1 MRATEGDGVGW
12 FGKRPKA
19 AQPVDRVEW
28 VVATARQA
36 FAQRGVESTIEHGP
50 APEDVTLSADGRRF
64 PLHNLLVKTD
74 GLTRSEA
81 EKVIDDHVRSL
92 AQEPSIFEPTRD
104 ELRSMIRTRLIS
116 NQNMRP
122 DEPSFD
128 YARPFADGVVVALC
142 LDLPETVQ
150 TISDAGIADAGWDL
164 DELYRWG
171 QENTDRES
179 VDEHDV
185 LETGVHLLTGDSFF
199 VASKATALDR
209 AVPVTEF
216 GTVFAIPHRHMLLAL
231 PLSPRAPLDGVRH
244 LALITQRIARDP
256 LPGGLISS
264 DLFFTRHGLVSRVSE
279 TDAEGGVSIVVDDL
293 FQQALEEVVERDAPE
308 SDGDEAL
315 RS

>member
-1 MRATEGDGVGW
+1 MGW
-12 FGKRPKA
+12 FGRRPKV

-64 PLHNLLVKTD
+64 PLYNLLVKTE
-74 GLTRSEA
+74 GLTLSEA
-81 EKVIDDHVRSL
+81 EKVIEAHVRSL
-92 AQEPSIFEPTRD
+92 AQEPSIFEPTPD

-116 NQNMRP
+116 NQNVRP

-142 LDLPETVQ
+142 VDLPETVQ

-185 LETGVHLLTGDSFF
+185 LETGVHVLAGESFF
-199 VASKATALDR
+199 VASKATNLPR

-216 GTVFAIPHRHMLLAL
+216 GTVFAIPHRHLLLAL
-231 PLSPRAPLDGVRH
+231 PLSRREPLDGVRH
-244 LALITQRIARDP
+244 LAMIAQRVARDP
-256 LPGGLISS
+256 LPGGLISG
-264 DLFFTRHGLVSRVSE
+264 DLFFARHGLVSRVSE
-279 TDAEGGVSIVVDDL
+279 TDAEGRVAILVDDL
-293 FQQALEEVVERDAPE
+293 FQQALEEVIE
-308 SDGDEAL
+308 SDASGSDGGGAA

>member
-1 MRATEGDGVGW
+1 MGW
-12 FGKRPKA
+12 FGRRPKA

-50 APEDVTLSADGRRF
+50 APEDVTLFADGRRF
-64 PLHNLLVKTD
+64 PLYNLLVKTD
-74 GLTRSEA
+74 GLTLSEA
-81 EKVIDDHVRSL
+81 EKVIDAHVRSL
-92 AQEPSIFEPTRD
+92 AHEPSIFDPTPD

-116 NQNMRP
+116 NQNVRP

-150 TISDAGIADAGWDL
+150 TISDAGIATAGWDL

-179 VDEHDV
+179 VDERDV
-185 LETGVHLLTGDSFF
+185 LETGVHILAGESFF
-199 VASKATALDR
+199 VASKATNLPR

-231 PLSPRAPLDGVRH
+231 PLSRRDPVDGIHHV
-244 LALITQRIARDP
+244 AAIMQRIVRDP
-256 LPGGLISS
+256 LPGGLISR
-264 DLFFTRHGLVSRVSE
+264 DLFFARDGLVSRVSE
-279 TDAEGGVSIVVDDL
+279 TDAEGTVSLLVDGP
-293 FQQALEEVVERDAPE
+293 FQSALEEVVE
-308 SDGDEAL
+308 GDSSEGV
-315 RS
+315 SG